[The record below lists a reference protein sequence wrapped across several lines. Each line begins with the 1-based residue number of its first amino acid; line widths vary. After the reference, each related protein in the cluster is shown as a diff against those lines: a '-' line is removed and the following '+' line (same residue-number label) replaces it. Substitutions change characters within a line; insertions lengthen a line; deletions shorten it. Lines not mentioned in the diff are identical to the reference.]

1 MEISKEMLE
10 RHNKSQQAAQKVVV
24 SLDGLSVVE
33 AIGVLELVKSGMLS
47 YSTQDYDLDIGVK
60 H

>member
-47 YSTQDYDLDIGVK
+47 YSTQDYDLDLGVK